1 MAERLDPPTFPTAVA
16 ALEYWAG
23 AAPDE
28 RAFVIEGDDIT
39 YGGLWADARRT
50 AARLA
55 AGGLGAGD
63 RCALVLPVGVDF
75 LRLLFALQLLRAV
88 PVAFNRDLPTAL
100 IAKRI
105 AAFKIGMTVCSEV
118 DLAPLAE
125 AGAEPVAVASLV
137 AGSGDSLLTAG
148 AAPGPD
154 DLAYVQITSGTTGE
168 PKGAAVSHHNLLANI
183 RAIVERQLAFD
194 DDVFVTWVPLHHDM
208 GLVKFLF
215 LPLCLGRPSYLLEPK
230 IANFPRWL
238 DQITEVSGTVT
249 AAPDFG
255 YRITGRMVDPAVVDL
270 HTLRIASNG
279 GEPVRQSTI
288 EAFERRYGIPGAVRP
303 SYGLAEATLT
313 LTMAAPGETV
323 RVDAAGTVSCG
334 RPLPGVELRIVD
346 ENGKDLPAGAQGDIL
361 ARAEHVFVGY
371 IDDPVA
377 TAEALS
383 EDGWLRTG
391 DVGYVD
397 ADGFLFVLGRKRA
410 MIKHAGS
417 AFPPR
422 EIEEAVD
429 LVDGVRFSAVVGV
442 NDGGRQGSESPV
454 VVAEVRNADSGDPA
468 ALTALCRT
476 IAGRVEETIGFVPHD
491 VLLVTPRTIH
501 RTENG
506 KIRHWRLQ
514 KAVASG
520 ELQAAGQILCRQ
532 SDGAAA

>member
-1 MAERLDPPTFPTAVA
+1 MATKLDPPTFPTAVA
-16 ALEYWAG
+16 ALQFWARE
-23 AAPDE
+23 APDKL
-28 RAFVIEGDDIT
+28 AFVVEGDAIS
-39 YGGLWADARRT
+39 YGRLWDDARR
-50 AARLA
+50 A
-55 AGGLGAGD
+55 AGRLVAAGLGSGH

-88 PVAFNRDLPTAL
+88 PVAFNRDLPLAL

-105 AAFKIGMTVCSEV
+105 RAFRMAMTVSGEA
-118 DLAPLAE
+118 DIEPLGE
-125 AGAEPVAVASLV
+125 AGVEPVGVASLV
-137 AGSGDSLLTAG
+137 NGAGIPASVDEL
-148 AAPGPD
+148 PGPD

-168 PKGAAVSHHNLLANI
+168 PKGAAVSHRNLVANI
-183 RAIVERQLAFD
+183 RAIVDRQQAFD

-238 DQITEVSGTVT
+238 DLITEVGGTVT

-255 YRITGRMVDPAVVDL
+255 YRITCRMVEPARVDL

-279 GEPVRQSTI
+279 GEPVRSSTI
-288 EAFERRYGIPGAVRP
+288 ETFERRYGIPGAVRP
-303 SYGLAEATLT
+303 SYGLDEATLT
-313 LTMAAPGETV
+313 LNMAAPGEV
-323 RVDAAGTVSCG
+323 LRIDAAGTVSCG
-334 RPLPGVELRIVD
+334 RPLAGVEIRIVD
-346 ENGKDLPAGAQGDIL
+346 EDGHDLPAGSQGAIL

-371 IDDPVA
+371 IDDPAA

-383 EDGWLRTG
+383 ADGWLRTG

-397 ADGFLFVLGRKRA
+397 DDGYLFVLGRKRA

-429 LVDGVRFSAVVGV
+429 LVEGIRFSAVVGI
-442 NDGGRQGSESPV
+442 NDGARRGSESPV
-454 VVAEVRNADSGDPA
+454 VVAEVRDANGDDPA
-468 ALTALCRT
+468 ALEALCRT
-476 IAGRVEETIGFVPHD
+476 VSRRVEDTIGFVPYD
-491 VLLVTPRTIH
+491 VFLVAPRTIH

-514 KAVASG
+514 QAVATG
-520 ELQAAGQILCRQ
+520 ELQAAGQILCRL
-532 SDGAAA
+532 SDGPAA